1 VLNEKGLYLI
11 LLISDVGDSVRIAN
25 RKIIFYIF
33 AIAAV
38 LAYGV
43 IGTYVLGQ
51 WNNFNVKIN
60 SWNEALYFTIVTI
73 STVGYGDIVPITNT
87 ARDFV
92 IVLIISGLSIFLSA
106 LTVLSGEFM
115 GARLEHLY
123 TGMSAID
130 RKRFSNHIV
139 LVGFNT
145 TNQLVARELMNQ
157 KSNFIII
164 TRDKATAEEL
174 RKDGYPAY
182 LVDYTQRT
190 DLMRFNLDKARD
202 IVVDLKDNSET
213 VYVVLIIRKIASK
226 AMLSVVAP
234 TPEAEMHLS
243 DLNVDTIISPVRM
256 AANMLSH
263 VLDRDDKK
271 VTSKPYK

>member
-1 VLNEKGLYLI
+1 MHI
-11 LLISDVGDSVRIAN
+11 IN
-25 RKIIFYIF
+25 RKTLFYIF

-43 IGTYVLGQ
+43 VGTYVLGQ
-51 WNNFNVKIN
+51 GNNFNVKIS

-87 ARDFV
+87 AQDFV

-130 RKRFSNHIV
+130 RKRFGNHIV

-145 TNQLVARELMNQ
+145 TNQLVAQKLKNQ

-164 TRDKATAEEL
+164 TRDKATVEAL
-174 RKDGYPAY
+174 REDGYPAY
-182 LVDYTQRT
+182 LVDYTQLK
-190 DLMRFNLDKARD
+190 DLGRFNLEKARD
-202 IVVDLKDNSET
+202 IIVDLKDNSET
-213 VYVVLIIRKIASK
+213 VYVVLIIRKIAAK
-226 AMLSVVAP
+226 VMLSVVAP
-234 TPEAEMHLS
+234 TPEAETHLS
-243 DLNVDTIISPVRM
+243 DMDVDTVISPVRM
-256 AANMLSH
+256 AAEMLAN
-263 VLDRDDKK
+263 VLDRGSRKK
-271 VTSKPYK
+271 HSV